1 MATKTGRY
9 SRTQV
14 ILHWTTL
21 VLLLVSFVSHEA
33 MNDAWRALRRGTED
47 FEPAAGVAVHVWIG
61 VAILVLTLVRLAL
74 RLTRGAP
81 APVAGQPPLATIAAA
96 LLHVALYI
104 LLLAIPAAGIA
115 AWFGAIT
122 SAAEVHEVLFN
133 IAWVL
138 VAGHVVMALYH
149 QFVMK
154 DNLMARM
161 R

>member
-1 MATKTGRY
+1 MATTTAKY
-9 SRTQV
+9 SRAQM

-21 VLLLVSFVSHEA
+21 VLLLISFFSHESIKA
-33 MNDAWRALRRGTED
+33 AWRALRRGTEGFQPD
-47 FEPAAGVAVHVWIG
+47 IGVALHVWIG

-74 RLTRGAP
+74 RLTQGAP
-81 APVAGQPPLATIAAA
+81 APVAGQSPLVTLASG
-96 LLHVALYI
+96 LLHGALYL
-104 LLLAIPAAGIA
+104 LLLAVPAAGML
-115 AWFGAIT
+115 AWFGAID
-122 SAAEVHEVLFN
+122 SATEAHEVLFN

-138 VAGHVVMALYH
+138 VAGHIAMALYH